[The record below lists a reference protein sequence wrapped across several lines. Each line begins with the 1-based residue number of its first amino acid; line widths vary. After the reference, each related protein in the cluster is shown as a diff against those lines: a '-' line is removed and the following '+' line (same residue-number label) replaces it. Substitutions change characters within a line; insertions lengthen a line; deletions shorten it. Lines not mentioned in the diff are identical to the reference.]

1 MLCLGLLLAGNNMDK
16 LIKREEVKDV
26 DKWDIE
32 SVYKSLDDYNK
43 DYNVV
48 KDNISTLG
56 KMQDTF
62 LNDSTSFKEFLLID
76 SKTSR
81 LIAKL
86 YTYATRKYDEDT
98 GNSTYQELYGKINN
112 LYQSYNEATSFVV
125 PMILEQDKDTIM
137 GYLDKEKELILL
149 DIKC

>member
-32 SVYKSLDDYNK
+32 SVYKSLDEYNK

-81 LIAKL
+81 LIDVYK
-86 YTYATRKYDEDT
+86 R
-98 GNSTYQELYGKINN
+98 Q
-112 LYQSYNEATSFVV
+112 
-125 PMILEQDKDTIM
+125 
-137 GYLDKEKELILL
+137 
-149 DIKC
+149 